1 MYPER
6 SGNGAEGQEK
16 AVYCG
21 KKFAL
26 MIRYTPASERK
37 LSLFKT
43 PFEQSLS
50 PENRWVK
57 MAELVPWD
65 DFASVLQKRM
75 CKDNGRGSIDLR
87 VVLGALLVKYVMNLS
102 DEETIYNIQ
111 ENIYVQY
118 FVGLPAFQK
127 EQVFTPGLF
136 VSLRRRL
143 RLEEGDEM
151 NELLLEKAKELEL
164 VYRGRSKGGG

>member
-1 MYPER
+1 
-6 SGNGAEGQEK
+6 
-16 AVYCG
+16 
-21 KKFAL
+21 

-43 PFEQSLS
+43 PFEQNLL
-50 PENRWVK
+50 PDNRWVK

-102 DEETIYNIQ
+102 DEETIRYIQ
-111 ENIYVQY
+111 ENIYVW
-118 FVGLPAFQK
+118 FSPLKSRTEITDKNCNFRHGK
-127 EQVFTPGLF
+127 TNMD
-136 VSLRRRL
+136 SRR
-143 RLEEGDEM
+143 EAQDHC
-151 NELLLEKAKELEL
+151 
-164 VYRGRSKGGG
+164 RSKD